1 MAAESRFLNREL
13 SWLEFNQRVLDE
25 AKDASVPVLDR
36 LFLLSVTDSNLEEF
50 FMVRVGGL
58 KLQIEGGVTT
68 PDASGLTPREQYRR
82 ILERVRRMVADQYAC
97 LAHGLLPDMAR
108 QGLRL
113 VAPEDFTPAQRAFV
127 EHYLEDTVLSTLS
140 PLAVEPD
147 AGPVWV
153 SGGLYMAFALEPERA
168 DGAPRL
174 AVMRLVPGL
183 PRFLALPGEDGA
195 QEVALIEAVVQ
206 AGASRF
212 FLGRTVQSCACFRV
226 MRNADILVREEYA
239 ENLAVEMEEVLRLRR
254 RSGAVRLD
262 LSAGIDPFLR
272 DWLVECTGVAEEG
285 VFEIPGPLDLGGFAE
300 LSRWDSLAH
309 LREAPWPPQPCA
321 QLDPAEGIFDAI
333 ANRDLL
339 LCLPFERFDPVL
351 RLVEEAATD
360 PDVLAIKI
368 ILYRTGSRS
377 PIVRSL
383 IAAAASGKSV
393 TAVVE
398 LKARFDEASNIAW
411 AREMEAAGVQVLL
424 GVRGLKTHAKACM
437 VVRREDGA
445 IVRYLHL
452 GTGNYNATTARQY
465 TDVGLLTCNVA
476 LGADLAA
483 FFHAITGYS
492 EPQNYQKLAQ
502 APLTLRDRLLTLIE
516 SETQRAAAGQPA
528 WIQAKMNALV
538 DPALVEALYRASQ
551 AGVEI
556 QLNVRGICVL
566 RPGVPGLSE
575 RIRVVSIIDRFLE
588 HSRILRFHHGGDDL
602 VFLSSADWMPRNLD
616 RRVELLV
623 PVEDPDCRARLVR
636 ILAVCLADT
645 AKGRELLADGGYR
658 PPAGGDEALR
668 SQARLYQ
675 EACEASRQRARV
687 RPIRFEPHRLQQ
699 AAKVGDARKKGRR
712 KT

>member
-1 MAAESRFLNREL
+1 MSAETRFLNREL
-13 SWLEFNQRVLDE
+13 CWLEFNQRVLDE
-25 AKDASVPVLDR
+25 ANDPAVPELDR

-68 PDASGLTPREQYRR
+68 PDASGKTPREQYRR
-82 ILERVRRMVADQYAC
+82 ILERVRRMVADQYVC
-97 LAHGLLPDMAR
+97 LADGLLPDMAR
-108 QGLRL
+108 RGLRL
-113 VAPEDFTPAQRAFV
+113 VPPCAFSPAQRAFV
-127 EHYLEDTVLSTLS
+127 EHYLEDTALSALS
-140 PLAVEPD
+140 PLAVAPD
-147 AGPVWV
+147 AGPGWV

-195 QEVALIEAVVQ
+195 QEVALLEAVVKESAQ
-206 AGASRF
+206 RF
-212 FLGRTVQSCACFRV
+212 FLGQTVRACACFRIT
-226 MRNADILVREEYA
+226 RNADILVREEYA

-254 RSGAVRLD
+254 RSDGVRLD
-262 LSAGIDPFLR
+262 LSAGIDPALR
-272 DWLVECTGVAEEG
+272 DWLLARTGVTPEE
-285 VFEIPGPLDLGGFAE
+285 VFEIPGPLDLGGFGE
-300 LSRWDSLAH
+300 LCRWDALAH

-321 QLDPAEGIFDAI
+321 MLDPAEGIFDAI

-351 RLVEEAATD
+351 RLVEEAAAD

-368 ILYRTGSRS
+368 ILYRTGTRS
-377 PIVRSL
+377 PVVRAL
-383 IAAAASGKSV
+383 IAAAESGKSV

-411 AREMEAAGVQVLL
+411 AREMETAGVQVLL
-424 GVRGLKTHAKACM
+424 GVKGLKTHAKACM
-437 VVRREDGA
+437 VVRREDGV

-476 LGADLAA
+476 LGADVAA

-528 WIQAKMNALV
+528 RIMAKMNALV

-551 AGVEI
+551 AGVEV

-623 PVEDPDCRARLVR
+623 PVEDPACRGRLVR
-636 ILAVCLADT
+636 ILEAGLADT

-658 PPAGGDEALR
+658 KPPGGAKAVR
-668 SQARLYQ
+668 SQARLYGEICE
-675 EACEASRQRARV
+675 EARQRAKSRV
-687 RPIRFEPHRLQQ
+687 MRFEPHRPQRQ
-699 AAKVGDARKKGRR
+699 TRDGGDRKKGR
-712 KT
+712 KA